1 MGEKRGA
8 WGAGIVGVSRGGG
21 RPRKPRAAGGALG
34 APGEGRQGLWQPE
47 KGGAMSGQAYA
58 GTAGRGFRQA
68 VIQLLESQYGGLG
81 SQRVVDLRAEDL
93 ERLVEQFYPARQ
105 RVSSGWMVFTGTR
118 ASGGK
123 AHPGRRVGEHELVTL
138 AWPVLLAEDVQ
149 ELAQGVPDGAE
160 NQPARRGWLERRLTR
175 IVEYG
180 LSDPPRPGVVRLG
193 RLGGLVRRGQG

>member
-8 WGAGIVGVSRGGG
+8 WGAGIVGVSAGGG
-21 RPRKPRAAGGALG
+21 HPGQRRAAGGALG

-68 VIQLLESQYGGLG
+68 VIQLLESQYGVLG
-81 SQRVVDLRAEDL
+81 SQRGLDLRAEDL

-138 AWPVLLAEDVQ
+138 AWPVLLAGDVQ

-180 LSDPPRPGVVRLG
+180 FQHPHGPGVLALAGLG
-193 RLGGLVRRGQG
+193 AMLGL